1 MSAPRLI
8 MKLRVA
14 EARLVTEDTLLLRL
28 VHQSRPQLPAWT
40 AGAHVDL
47 LLPDGKVRQYSLC
60 GDPADRSSY
69 RIAIK
74 REEAGRGGSAW
85 IHEALAEG
93 TLANVSA
100 PRNNFGLA
108 EGASHHLLVAGG
120 IGVTPILAMARE
132 LEAAGSSFSVHYCA
146 RSAPTAPLLEE
157 LRAVCGDRLSC
168 WFSADGRRFT
178 PAVLEPPRDG
188 AHLYACGPLG
198 LIDDLTAHALS
209 NGWSPEQ
216 VHAEKFQALRDEN
229 FVPEDF
235 EVELSSTGQLL
246 HVPASATLLS
256 VLQAHGVPMRTSCE
270 TGICGSCICDY
281 TAGEVIHRDAVLQL
295 AERSHRIVPCV
306 SRARGTLTL
315 AL

>member
-1 MSAPRLI
+1 MSARLI

-14 EARLVTEDTLLLRL
+14 VARLVTDDTLLLRL
-28 VHQSRPQLPAWT
+28 VHSSRPQLPAWT

-60 GDPADRSSY
+60 GDPADRGGY
-69 RIAIK
+69 TIAVK

-85 IHEALAEG
+85 IHENLVEGALA
-93 TLANVSA
+93 NISA
-100 PRNNFGLA
+100 PRNNFALA
-108 EGASHHLLVAGG
+108 EGASHHLLIAGG

-132 LEAAGSSFSVHYCA
+132 LETAGTSFSVHYCA
-146 RSAPTAPLLEE
+146 RSAPVAPLLEE
-157 LRAVCGDRLSC
+157 LRAVCGERLSC
-168 WFSADGRRFT
+168 WLSEDGRRFT
-178 PAVLEPPRDG
+178 PAALGPPQDG
-188 AHLYACGPLG
+188 DHLYVCGPLG
-198 LIDDLTAHALS
+198 LIDALTTHALAS
-209 NGWSPEQ
+209 GWLPEQ
-216 VHAEKFQALRDEN
+216 IHAEKFQALRDED

-235 EVELSSTGQLL
+235 EVELSSTGQRL
-246 HVPASATLLS
+246 HVPASSTLLS

-281 TAGEVIHRDAVLQL
+281 AAGEVIHRDAVLQL

-306 SRARGTLTL
+306 SRARGKLTL

>member
-1 MSAPRLI
+1 MAAPRMI

-14 EARLVTEDTLLLRL
+14 EARLVTVDTLLLRL
-28 VHQSRPQLPAWT
+28 VHPSRPQLPAWT

-60 GDPADRSSY
+60 GDPSDRSNFT
-69 RIAIK
+69 IAVK

-85 IHEALAEG
+85 VHETLTEGAL
-93 TLANVSA
+93 VSISA
-100 PRNNFGLA
+100 PRNHFALA

-132 LEAAGSSFSVHYCA
+132 LAAAGAPFRVHYCA
-146 RSAPTAPLLEE
+146 RNASSAPLLEE
-157 LRAVCGDRLSC
+157 LSAVCADRLDC

-178 PAVLEPPRDG
+178 TAALDPARDG
-188 AHLYACGPLG
+188 LHLYACGPLG
-198 LIDDLTAHALS
+198 LIEDLTAHALGH
-209 NGWSPEQ
+209 GWSPEQ
-216 VHAEKFQALRDEN
+216 IHAEKFQALRNED

-235 EVELSSTGQLL
+235 DVELASTGQRL

-256 VLQAHGVPMRTSCE
+256 VLQARGLPVRASCE
-270 TGICGSCICDY
+270 TGICGSCICGY
-281 TAGEVIHRDAVLQL
+281 VAGEVIHRDAVLQL
-295 AERSHRIVPCV
+295 AERPHRIVPCV
-306 SRARGTLTL
+306 SRAKGILTL

>member
-1 MSAPRLI
+1 MSARLI

-14 EARLVTEDTLLLRL
+14 EARLITDDTLLLRL

-60 GDPADRSSY
+60 GDPTDRGSY
-69 RIAIK
+69 AIAVK
-74 REEAGRGGSAW
+74 REEAGRGGSTW
-85 IHEALAEG
+85 IHESLTEGALA
-93 TLANVSA
+93 NISA
-100 PRNNFGLA
+100 PRNNFALA

-132 LEAAGSSFSVHYCA
+132 LAAAGSSFSTHYCA
-146 RSAPTAPLLEE
+146 RNAPAAPLLEE
-157 LRAVCGDRLSC
+157 LRDVCGERLNC
-168 WFSADGRRFT
+168 WFSAEGQRFT
-178 PAVLEPPRDG
+178 PAALEPPREG
-188 AHLYACGPLG
+188 GHLYACGPLS
-198 LIDDLTAHALS
+198 LIDDLTAHALAS
-209 NGWSPEQ
+209 GWSPEQ
-216 VHAEKFQALRDEN
+216 IHAEKFQALRDEN

-235 EVELSSTGQLL
+235 EVELPSTGQRL
-246 HVPASATLLS
+246 HVPASSTLLS
-256 VLQAHGVPMRTSCE
+256 VLKAHGVPMKTSCE

-281 TAGEVIHRDAVLQL
+281 VAGEVIHRDAVLQI

-306 SRARGTLTL
+306 SRARGKLTL

>member
-1 MSAPRLI
+1 MSARLI

-14 EARLVTEDTLLLRL
+14 EARFITDDTLLLRL
-28 VHQSRPQLPAWT
+28 VHPSRPQLPAWT

-47 LLPDGKVRQYSLC
+47 VLPDGKVRQYSLC
-60 GDPADRSSY
+60 GDPAERGSY
-69 RIAIK
+69 TIAVK

-85 IHEALAEG
+85 IQESLVEGALAH
-93 TLANVSA
+93 VSA
-100 PRNNFGLA
+100 PRNNFALA
-108 EGASHHLLVAGG
+108 ETASHHLLVAGG
-120 IGVTPILAMARE
+120 IGVTPILAMARS
-132 LEAAGSSFSVHYCA
+132 LAAAGASFRVHYCA

-157 LRAVCGDRLSC
+157 LRDICGERLSC
-168 WFSADGRRFT
+168 WFSEDGRRFT
-178 PAVLEPPRDG
+178 PAAIEAPRDEE
-188 AHLYACGPLG
+188 HLYACGPLG

-209 NGWSPEQ
+209 LGWSPEQ
-216 VHAEKFQALRDEN
+216 IHAEKFQALRDED

-235 EVELSSTGQLL
+235 EVELSSTGQRL
-246 HVPASATLLS
+246 HVPASSTLLA

-281 TAGEVIHRDAVLQL
+281 SAGDVIHRDAVLQI
-295 AERSHRIVPCV
+295 AERSHRVVPCV

>member
-1 MSAPRLI
+1 MSARLI

-14 EARLVTEDTLLLRL
+14 EARFVTDDTLLLRL

-60 GDPADRSSY
+60 GDPADRGSY
-69 RIAIK
+69 TIAVK

-85 IHEALAEG
+85 IQESLVEG
-93 TLANVSA
+93 ALANVSA
-100 PRNNFGLA
+100 PRNNFALA
-108 EGASHHLLVAGG
+108 EAASHHLLVAGG
-120 IGVTPILAMARE
+120 IGVTPILAMARA
-132 LEAAGSSFSVHYCA
+132 LAVAGASFHVHYCA
-146 RSAPTAPLLEE
+146 RSAPAAPLLEE
-157 LRAVCGDRLSC
+157 LRDACGERLSC

-178 PAVLEPPRDG
+178 AAAIGAPRDG
-188 AHLYACGPLG
+188 EHLYACGPLG
-198 LIDDLTAHALS
+198 LIDDLTAHTL
-209 NGWSPEQ
+209 NRGWPPEQ
-216 VHAEKFQALRDEN
+216 IHAEKFQALRDED

-235 EVELSSTGQLL
+235 EVELSSTGQRL
-246 HVPASATLLS
+246 HVPASSTLLS

-281 TAGEVIHRDAVLQL
+281 SAGDVIHRDAVLQI
-295 AERSHRIVPCV
+295 AERSHRVVPCV

-315 AL
+315 VL

>member
-1 MSAPRLI
+1 MSARLI

-14 EARLVTEDTLLLRL
+14 EARLVTADTLLLRL

-60 GDPADRSSY
+60 GDPAGRGSY
-69 RIAIK
+69 TIAVK

-85 IHEALAEG
+85 IHETLAEG
-93 TLANVSA
+93 VFANISA
-100 PRNNFGLA
+100 PRNNFALA

-132 LEAAGSSFSVHYCA
+132 LAAAGASFSVHYCA
-146 RSAPTAPLLEE
+146 RSAPAAPLLEE
-157 LRAVCGDRLSC
+157 LRDVCVERLSC
-168 WFSADGRRFT
+168 WFSAQSQRFT
-178 PAVLEPPRDG
+178 PAALGPPHDG

-198 LIDDLTAHALS
+198 LIDDLTAHALGQ
-209 NGWSPEQ
+209 GWSPEHI
-216 VHAEKFQALRDEN
+216 HAEKFQALRDED
-229 FVPEDF
+229 FVPEAF
-235 EVELSSTGQLL
+235 EVELVSTGQRL

-270 TGICGSCICDY
+270 TGICGSCICEYAEGD
-281 TAGEVIHRDAVLQL
+281 VIHRDAVLQI

-306 SRARGTLTL
+306 SRAKGKLTL
-315 AL
+315 AF